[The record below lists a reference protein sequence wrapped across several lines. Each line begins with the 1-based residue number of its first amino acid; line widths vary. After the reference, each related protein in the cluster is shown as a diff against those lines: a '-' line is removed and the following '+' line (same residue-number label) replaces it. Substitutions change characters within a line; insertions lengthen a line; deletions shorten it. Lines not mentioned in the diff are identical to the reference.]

1 MLLLTYLWLAK
12 CKIEKEE
19 VRYSREEIDAALTNK
34 NTCLFIL
41 AIRKPA
47 LKVATV
53 VADLCSFCACFYTF
67 IWFIHSVCFTFLNS
81 CTMSIEQVHIC
92 CFQLVLFLIIVTLSF
107 LHHVLVNI
115 DIVEIINHQFLTIK
129 GYLPAG

>member
-47 LKVATV
+47 SKVATV
-53 VADLCSFCACFYTF
+53 VADLRSFCACLYTF
-67 IWFIHSVCFTFLNS
+67 I
-81 CTMSIEQVHIC
+81 
-92 CFQLVLFLIIVTLSF
+92 
-107 LHHVLVNI
+107 
-115 DIVEIINHQFLTIK
+115 
-129 GYLPAG
+129 